1 MQIEMKFRAT
11 ISIRASGKRGKN
23 ASGVNVSNANSSS
36 ASAMNG
42 NIQHVCSDCRVE
54 LVKQQMEFVCPK
66 CGMVE
71 ELIDGSE

>member
-11 ISIRASGKRGKN
+11 INIRARGKN
-23 ASGVNVSNANSSS
+23 

-42 NIQHVCSDCRVE
+42 NGNGNTHHLCSDCRVE

-71 ELIDGSE
+71 EVIDGSE